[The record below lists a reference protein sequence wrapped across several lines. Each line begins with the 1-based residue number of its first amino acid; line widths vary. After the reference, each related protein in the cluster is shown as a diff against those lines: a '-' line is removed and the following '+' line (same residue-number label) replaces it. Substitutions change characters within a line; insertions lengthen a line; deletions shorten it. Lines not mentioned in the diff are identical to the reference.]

1 MYFDILFCEY
11 KKRLYVCTMQNDK
24 NTQEWNL
31 RSVSLKISDLAL
43 KQREQGLSDTEQR
56 QLEVLSKWIKE
67 RYR

>member
-1 MYFDILFCEY
+1 MEN
-11 KKRLYVCTMQNDK
+11 TQN
-24 NTQEWNL
+24 NLQEWNL